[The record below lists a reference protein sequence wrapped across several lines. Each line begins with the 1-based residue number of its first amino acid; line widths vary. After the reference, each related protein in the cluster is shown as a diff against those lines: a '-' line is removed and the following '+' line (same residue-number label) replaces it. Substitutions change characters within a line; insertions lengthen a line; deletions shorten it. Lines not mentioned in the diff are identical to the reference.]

1 MIQNSLIR
9 RIYLYSFAFLG
20 LILMVIGAVR
30 LLDLGLKVYVFR
42 QADQYAI
49 YPDYPHKLAG
59 EATPSAVDEESRRI
73 REEEARAQNTTSQ
86 RQSAASSSIAM
97 IIVGL
102 PLFFYHWRKVNKVS
116 D

>member
-20 LILMVIGAVR
+20 LVLMVFGAVR
-30 LLDLGLKVYVFR
+30 LLDLGLKVYVFK

-49 YPDYPHKLAG
+49 YPAYPEKLAP
-59 EATPSAVDEESRRI
+59 EATISAQEKEDVRI

-86 RQSAASSSIAM
+86 RQSTASNSIAM

-102 PLFFYHWRKVNKVS
+102 PLFFYHWRKVNNVS